1 MNTPATPNEAAAATV
16 PQKFSAFI
24 KRVWA
29 LSAPYFRSDEK
40 WKARGLLAAIVVLN
54 LASVYMLVLLNDW
67 NRVFY
72 DALQNKNQAVF
83 WQQLGRFTYLA
94 FALIIIAVYKFYLTQ
109 LLEVRWR
116 AWMTADYLKRWLAEH
131 AFYNLELARFS
142 GKAQATSDNPDQRIQ
157 EDINLF
163 TSYTVSLSMGLLNA
177 VVTLVSFVGILW
189 GLSGNFS
196 FTLAGS
202 SYSVPGF
209 MVWMALLYCMA
220 GSLITH
226 YIGRP
231 QIKLNFEQQLYEA
244 NFRHHMVRVREYS
257 ESIALDKGEQV
268 ERSHLDMRFSSV
280 LSNYL
285 MLIKKQKNLIWF
297 TSFFGQ
303 AAIIFPFLVAAP
315 RFFSGAIQLGE
326 LMQIASAFGR
336 VQDALSWFVDNY
348 ASLASWRATTDRLTS
363 FEDNLIT
370 TAEQI
375 RSQEATKIVANAGHP
390 AADML
395 AVNTLTAQNLTIQ
408 LPNGQVLLEQLE
420 LSAAP
425 GDMVLLKG
433 PSGSGKST
441 LFRTFAGIWPFSKGQ
456 THLPAG
462 AMFIPQRPYF
472 PDGSLRDALAY
483 PQPASAYSDEALQQ
497 ALTDALL
504 PKLCSR
510 LDDHD
515 AWSQKLS
522 GGEQQRLAIARVL
535 LKKPQWLF
543 ADEATAALD
552 EEAEKTLYEKL
563 QAHIQSVKG
572 GMVSIAH
579 RPTVAAFHNKQW
591 ALEKTT
597 GNELH
602 GAAALYRLSPS
613 ELKQTS

>member
-1 MNTPATPNEAAAATV
+1 MTTFKNFN
-16 PQKFSAFI
+16 AFL

-29 LSAPYFRSDEK
+29 LSAPYFASSEK
-40 WKARGLLAAIVVLN
+40 WKARALLAAIVLLN
-54 LASVYMLVLLNDW
+54 LASVYMLVLLNEW

-72 DALQNKNQAVF
+72 DALQNKDQAVF

-94 FALIIIAVYKFYLTQ
+94 FALIVIAVYKFYLTQ

-116 AWMTADYLKRWLAEH
+116 AWMTADTLKRWLADH
-131 AFYNLELARFS
+131 AFYSLELARFS
-142 GKAQATSDNPDQRIQ
+142 GKPKATSDNPDQRIQ
-157 EDINLF
+157 EDIRLF

-177 VVTLVSFVGILW
+177 VVTLISFVGILW

-196 FTLAGS
+196 LTLAGS
-202 SYSVPGF
+202 SYSIPGF
-209 MVWMALLYCMA
+209 MVWMALLYCIA

-226 YIGRP
+226 FVGRP
-231 QIKLNFEQQLYEA
+231 QIKLNFEQQRYEA

-268 ERSHLDMRFSSV
+268 ERTHLDTRFASV

-285 MLIKKQKNLIWF
+285 LLIKKQKNLIWF

-326 LMQIASAFGR
+326 LIQISSAFGR

-348 ASLASWRATTDRLTS
+348 ASLAAWRATTDRLTS
-363 FEDNLIT
+363 FEDNLI
-370 TAEQI
+370 
-375 RSQEATKIVANAGHP
+375 ATGQQTRAQ
-390 AADML
+390 AASKSIADNDQPTDS
-395 AVNTLTAQNLTIQ
+395 AILTAHALSIA
-408 LPNGQVLLEQLE
+408 LPNGQQLLAQIDLA
-420 LSAAP
+420 AAP
-425 GDMVLLKG
+425 GDLVLLKG

-441 LFRTFAGIWPFSKGQ
+441 LFRTFAGIWPFSNGQ
-456 THLPAG
+456 THLPAE

-472 PDGSLRDALAY
+472 PDGPLRDALAY
-483 PQPASAYSDEALQQ
+483 PEPASMYSDDALKQ

-504 PKLCSR
+504 CNLCGR
-510 LDDHD
+510 LDVHD

-535 LKKPQWLF
+535 LKKPQWVF

-552 EEAEKTLYEKL
+552 EVAEKTLYEKL
-563 QAHIQSVKG
+563 RAHIQSVKG

-579 RPTVAAFHNKQW
+579 RPTVAAFHDKQW
-591 ALEKTT
+591 ALEKQPE
-597 GNELH
+597 GS
-602 GAAALYRLSPS
+602 AALYQLS
-613 ELKQTS
+613 QTEVKSAA